1 MEFLLYFYED
11 FWRLQESFCYS
22 KIFIFRKCIIYDIL
36 KNICCLCCYGKISGK
51 TSENWFLT
59 IYYRTVQKDSESTLD
74 VQWRLD
80 TLNTNKIFAGFFN
93 FFRKWK
99 VKKNQITLVEKLN
112 TGGTGSLFEIKN
124 ECEKRGLPFH
134 FNII

>member
-1 MEFLLYFYED
+1 M
-11 FWRLQESFCYS
+11 YS
-22 KIFIFRKCIIYDIL
+22 
-36 KNICCLCCYGKISGK
+36 GG
-51 TSENWFLT
+51 
-59 IYYRTVQKDSESTLD
+59 
-74 VQWRLD
+74 LD

-124 ECEKRGLPFH
+124 ECEKRGLPFR
-134 FNII
+134 FNIITHADKGFSNGDFIPYFFE

>member
-1 MEFLLYFYED
+1 M
-11 FWRLQESFCYS
+11 
-22 KIFIFRKCIIYDIL
+22 
-36 KNICCLCCYGKISGK
+36 
-51 TSENWFLT
+51 
-59 IYYRTVQKDSESTLD
+59 
-74 VQWRLD
+74 
-80 TLNTNKIFAGFFN
+80 NTNKIFAGFFN

-134 FNII
+134 FNIITHADYEVSLRNLAKAFYYKGFSNGDFIPYFFE